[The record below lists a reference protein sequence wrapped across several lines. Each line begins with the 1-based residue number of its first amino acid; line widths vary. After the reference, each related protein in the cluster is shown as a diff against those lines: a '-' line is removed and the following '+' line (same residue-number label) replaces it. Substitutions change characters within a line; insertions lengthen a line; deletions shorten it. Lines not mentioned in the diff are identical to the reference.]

1 MAMKRK
7 LFYTVLLLLFALT
20 SCQDGDMSKE
30 IYYNNSYDYEQDGVN
45 SENELKT
52 VHGSLDI
59 PLADDLEVN
68 DDNVINFD
76 SFNGNIISITYTTKV
91 DITKI
96 KNFYLKTLPQIGW
109 EVVANEFLDNSDI
122 VYFKRDKETLEIEFT
137 KSEDEESEK
146 LVKFFG
152 KLDN

>member
-1 MAMKRK
+1 MKRK
-7 LFYTVLLLLFALT
+7 LFYTALLLLFTLT
-20 SCQDGDMSKE
+20 SCQDGDLNKE
-30 IYYNNSYDYEQDGVN
+30 IYYNNSYDYEKGGVN

-76 SFNGNIISITYTTKV
+76 SFNGNIISITYATKA

-122 VYFKRDKETLEIEFT
+122 VYFKRDKETLEIEFI
-137 KSEDEESEK
+137 KSEDEKAEK
-146 LVKFFG
+146 SVKFFG